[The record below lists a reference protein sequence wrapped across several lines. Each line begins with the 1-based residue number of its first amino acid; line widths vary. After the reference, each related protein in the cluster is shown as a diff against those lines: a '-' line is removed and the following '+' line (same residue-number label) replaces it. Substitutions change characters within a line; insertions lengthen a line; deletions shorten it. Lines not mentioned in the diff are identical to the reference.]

1 MSPTP
6 TEKSV
11 TSRVPEPHRG
21 SRVSPRASGIDDLA
35 REPRAEVERASDT
48 TTSAYVSA
56 KILIMRSHPLIIVGL
71 SACALGLYGPGQ
83 ASSLAVTT
91 GVDLV
96 IQAASAAVQRGVTNL
111 DASRDSVTWQ
121 SPMLVVA
128 QEKHEA
134 NWIIEHLLIEQMLSR
149 GTTVVLDS
157 AGVSAYASRL
167 AYRIVDLNIR
177 GSSGLLG
184 SSVSRECRITTAL
197 RLSSESD
204 GAVLWQD
211 ESSGHQGDR
220 VPKTH
225 LDALNNDD
233 FGFADIQIENRS
245 WGKIAEPAI
254 VSGVLGSLVYFFFS
268 NR

>member
-1 MSPTP
+1 M
-6 TEKSV
+6 
-11 TSRVPEPHRG
+11 
-21 SRVSPRASGIDDLA
+21 L
-35 REPRAEVERASDT
+35 T
-48 TTSAYVSA
+48 TKAL
-56 KILIMRSHPLIIVGL
+56 ILRLHSLIIVGL
-71 SACALGLYGPGQ
+71 SACAVGAYGPVR
-83 ASSLAVTT
+83 ASTHEVTT
-91 GVDLV
+91 NVDLV
-96 IQAASAAVQRGVTNL
+96 IQAASTAVQGGVNNL
-111 DASRDSVTWQ
+111 DASRDSVAWQ
-121 SPMLVVA
+121 SPMLVVS

-134 NWIIEHLLIEQMLSR
+134 NWIVEHLLIEQMLSR

-157 AGVSAYASRL
+157 TGGSAYASRL

-177 GSSGLLG
+177 GSSGLMG
-184 SSVSRECRITTAL
+184 STVSRECRITTAL

-211 ESSGHQGDR
+211 ESNGHQGDR

-233 FGFADIQIENRS
+233 FGFADTSIEKRS

>member
-1 MSPTP
+1 MFPIP
-6 TEKSV
+6 DMQ
-11 TSRVPEPHRG
+11 PH
-21 SRVSPRASGIDDLA
+21 L
-35 REPRAEVERASDT
+35 
-48 TTSAYVSA
+48 
-56 KILIMRSHPLIIVGL
+56 LIIVGL
-71 SACALGLYGPGQ
+71 SVCALLCGP
-83 ASSLAVTT
+83 ARAATFTVTT
-91 GVDLV
+91 DVDLV
-96 IQAASAAVQRGVTNL
+96 IQAASAAVESGVANL
-111 DASRDSVTWQ
+111 DASRDSVTWK
-121 SPMLVVA
+121 SPLLVVA

-157 AGVSAYASRL
+157 TAISMSESRL
-167 AYRIVDLNIR
+167 SYRIVDLNIR
-177 GSSGLLG
+177 GSSGLMG

-197 RLSSESD
+197 RLSNESD

-211 ESSGHQGDR
+211 ESSGHQDDR

-233 FGFADIQIENRS
+233 YGFADTRVEKRS
-245 WGKIAEPAI
+245 WGKVAEPAI

>member
-1 MSPTP
+1 VYGP
-6 TEKSV
+6 V
-11 TSRVPEPHRG
+11 
-21 SRVSPRASGIDDLA
+21 RAS
-35 REPRAEVERASDT
+35 T
-48 TTSAYVSA
+48 
-56 KILIMRSHPLIIVGL
+56 H
-71 SACALGLYGPGQ
+71 
-83 ASSLAVTT
+83 AVTT
-91 GVDLV
+91 DVDLV
-96 IQAASAAVQRGVTNL
+96 IQAAAAAVQGGVAKL

-121 SPMLVVA
+121 SPMLVMA

-157 AGVSAYASRL
+157 TGVSPYASRL

-177 GSSGLLG
+177 GSSGLVG
-184 SSVSRECRITTAL
+184 STVSRECRITTAL

-225 LDALNNDD
+225 IDALSNDD
-233 FGFADIQIENRS
+233 FGFADTSIEKRS

>member
-1 MSPTP
+1 VLSIRP
-6 TEKSV
+6 
-11 TSRVPEPHRG
+11 SR
-21 SRVSPRASGIDDLA
+21 IL
-35 REPRAEVERASDT
+35 T
-48 TTSAYVSA
+48 TKAL
-56 KILIMRSHPLIIVGL
+56 ILRLHSLIIVGL
-71 SACALGLYGPGQ
+71 SACAVGVYGPVR
-83 ASSLAVTT
+83 ASTHAVTT
-91 GVDLV
+91 DVDLV
-96 IQAASAAVQRGVTNL
+96 IQAAAAAVQGGVAKL

-121 SPMLVVA
+121 SPMLVMA

-157 AGVSAYASRL
+157 TGVSPYASRL

-177 GSSGLLG
+177 GSSGLVG
-184 SSVSRECRITTAL
+184 STVSRECRITTAL

-225 LDALNNDD
+225 IDALSNDD
-233 FGFADIQIENRS
+233 FGFADTSIEKRS

>member
-1 MSPTP
+1 M
-6 TEKSV
+6 
-11 TSRVPEPHRG
+11 RPH
-21 SRVSPRASGIDDLA
+21 L
-35 REPRAEVERASDT
+35 
-48 TTSAYVSA
+48 
-56 KILIMRSHPLIIVGL
+56 LIIVGL
-71 SACALGLYGPGQ
+71 SVALLYGPVR
-83 ASSLAVTT
+83 ASTPTVTT
-91 GVDLV
+91 DVDLV
-96 IQAASAAVQRGVTNL
+96 IQAAAAAVESGVANL
-111 DASRDSVTWQ
+111 DASRDSVTWK
-121 SPMLVVA
+121 SPLLVVA

-134 NWIIEHLLIEQMLSR
+134 NWIIEHLLIERMLSR

-157 AGVSAYASRL
+157 TAVSASESRL
-167 AYRIVDLNIR
+167 SYRIVDLNIR
-177 GSSGLLG
+177 GSSGLMG

-197 RLSSESD
+197 RLSNESD

-233 FGFADIQIENRS
+233 YGFADTQVEKRS
-245 WGKIAEPAI
+245 WGKVAEPAI